1 MLIFNFLEEF
11 QISPLFPLF
20 IYNSRNFLDFS
31 LSNYSVT
38 VALLC
43 FIFVMIINV
52 FSFFYE
58 VNLLIQT
65 NVSNGL
71 DLAVAAIQAIFINLI
86 LKAQV
91 LSAIKCVGC

>member
-1 MLIFNFLEEF
+1 MYTILKQF
-11 QISPLFPLF
+11 QLSLLFTLF
-20 IYNSRNFLDFS
+20 IYNNSNFLDFS

-43 FIFVMIINV
+43 FILVMIINV

-58 VNLLIQT
+58 VSLWIQAI
-65 NVSNGL
+65 GL
-71 DLAVAAIQAIFINLI
+71 ELAVAAIQAIFLNLI

-91 LSAIKCVGC
+91 LSAIKCVRC

>member
-1 MLIFNFLEEF
+1 MYTILKQF
-11 QISPLFPLF
+11 QLSLLFTLF
-20 IYNSRNFLDFS
+20 IYNNSNFLDFS

-52 FSFFYE
+52 FSFFDE

-65 NVSNGL
+65 IVLNGL
-71 DLAVAAIQAIFINLI
+71 KLAVAAIQAIFLNLI